1 LSFGFKDLVKSGTNF
16 PSGPSGKLPASA
28 KLVAALVLVMAVALM
43 PRRPDPLYWLPTALL
58 AATWAGTRMPF
69 AHAWTRLLV
78 VEPFVL
84 AIALLS
90 LVRPESAPIFFAAI
104 IKSNLCLMTM
114 LLLTFT
120 TPFPELLQVLRRC
133 RVPTAMLT
141 TLALMVRY
149 LPVLAEES
157 RRMQRAR
164 ASRTFTRRR
173 RVAWASL
180 GAVAGQLFARTAD
193 RAERIYL
200 AMCARGWK

>member
-1 LSFGFKDLVKSGTNF
+1 MKSGTNF
-16 PSGPSGKLPASA
+16 PPGPAGKLPASA
-28 KLVAALVLVMAVALM
+28 KLAASLLVVVAVALM
-43 PRRPDPLYWLPTALL
+43 PRRPDSLYWLPAALL
-58 AATWAGTRMPF
+58 AVTWAWTRMPCS
-69 AHAWTRLLV
+69 HVWTRLVV

-104 IKSNLCLMTM
+104 IKSNLCLLTM

-120 TPFPELLQVLRRC
+120 TPFPELLQVLRRG
-133 RVPTAMLT
+133 RVPPAMLT

-173 RVAWASL
+173 RVVWTSL

>member
-1 LSFGFKDLVKSGTNF
+1 MSHGTASQPNSARGF
-16 PSGPSGKLPASA
+16 PAGA
-28 KLVAALVLVMAVALM
+28 KLAAALAVVVAVALM
-43 PRRPDPLYWLPTALL
+43 PRRPDPLYWLPTGVL
-58 AATWAGTRMPF
+58 AAAWVWTRMPF
-69 AHAWTRLLV
+69 SHAWARLLV
-78 VEPFVL
+78 VEPLVL

-104 IKSNLCLMTM
+104 IKSNLCLLAM

-133 RVPTAMLT
+133 RVPSAMLT

-164 ASRTFTRRR
+164 AGRTFTPQR

>member
-1 LSFGFKDLVKSGTNF
+1 MPRPDSQSAR
-16 PSGPSGKLPASA
+16 LPAGA
-28 KLVAALVLVMAVALM
+28 KLAAALAVVVAVALM
-43 PRRPDPLYWLPTALL
+43 PRRPDPLYWLLTGVL
-58 AATWAGTRMPF
+58 AAAWVWTRMPF
-69 AHAWTRLLV
+69 SHAWTRLLV

-104 IKSNLCLMTM
+104 IKSNLCLLAM

-133 RVPTAMLT
+133 RVPSAMLT

-164 ASRTFTRRR
+164 AGRTFTPQR

>member
-1 LSFGFKDLVKSGTNF
+1 MQAPHAETAARQR
-16 PSGPSGKLPASA
+16 LPAAA
-28 KLVAALVLVMAVALM
+28 KLAGALALVLTVALM

-58 AATWAGTRMPF
+58 AAVWAGTRMPF
-69 AHAWTRLLV
+69 SHALKRLAV

-84 AIALLS
+84 AIALLT

-104 IKSNLCLMTM
+104 IKSNLCLLAM

-133 RVPTAMLT
+133 RVPSAMLT

-173 RVAWASL
+173 RVVWASL
-180 GAVAGQLFARTAD
+180 GTVAGQLFARTAD